1 MSKAQPLP
9 AIVIA
14 NDLLSGDVIFLGHGQ
29 WELTHH
35 RAAVASDQ
43 SAADALLARAKVDV
57 AANRIVDPYLAQVQI
72 GGDGTPVPVHYR
84 ERMRTLGP
92 TIRPDLGKQAGL

>member
-14 NDLLSGDVIFLGHGQ
+14 NDLLSGDVIFLGHDK

-35 RAAVASDQ
+35 HAAVASDQ

-57 AANRIVDPYLAQVQI
+57 VANRIVDPYLAQVQI
-72 GGDGTPVPVHYR
+72 GGDGAPVPVHYR

>member
-14 NDLLSGDVIFLGHGQ
+14 NDLLSGDVIFLGHDK

-57 AANRIVDPYLAQVQI
+57 AANHVVDPYLAQVQI
-72 GGDGTPVPVHYR
+72 AGDGTPVPVHYR

-92 TIRPDLGKQAGL
+92 TIRPDLGEQAGL